1 MNIALI
7 IAGGSGQRMQSE
19 IPKQFINVYDKPVL
33 IYTLEAFQKHPEI
46 DAIGLVCIDGWH
58 ETVWAYARQ
67 YHITKL
73 KHIVS
78 GGKTGQESICN
89 GIMELAKH
97 YGETDLISI
106 HDAIRPMVSAHIISE
121 NLAVCR
127 QYGGAITAISCA
139 EAMFFTEDKSA
150 STQAVD
156 RDKLMRTQTPQ
167 CYPLGKLVWA
177 HQEAKKR
184 GIPNSVAT
192 CTLMCELGETIHFS
206 AGSERNVKLTTQDDL
221 DIFRALLTNDRRMGQ

>member
-1 MNIALI
+1 M
-7 IAGGSGQRMQSE
+7 
-19 IPKQFINVYDKPVL
+19 
-33 IYTLEAFQKHPEI
+33 
-46 DAIGLVCIDGWH
+46 VCIDGWH

-139 EAMFFTEDKSA
+139 EEMCI
-150 STQAVD
+150 
-156 RDKLMRTQTPQ
+156 RYRMR
-167 CYPLGKLVWA
+167 A
-177 HQEAKKR
+177 H
-184 GIPNSVAT
+184 GV
-192 CTLMCELGETIHFS
+192 TILFVSHS
-206 AGSERNVKLTTQDDL
+206 IEQVQR
-221 DIFRALLTNDRRMGQ
+221 ICHRALWLDHGHLKMIGPVDEVCPAYISQHAPA

>member
-67 YHITKL
+67 YNITKL

-97 YGETDLISI
+97 YGEADLISI

-127 QYGGAITAISCA
+127 RYGGAITAISCA

-156 RDKLMRTQTPQ
+156 RDKLMR
-167 CYPLGKLVWA
+167 
-177 HQEAKKR
+177 
-184 GIPNSVAT
+184 
-192 CTLMCELGETIHFS
+192 
-206 AGSERNVKLTTQDDL
+206 
-221 DIFRALLTNDRRMGQ
+221 ALLTNDRRMGQ

>member
-73 KHIVS
+73 KHIAARR
-78 GGKTGQESICN
+78 QN
-89 GIMELAKH
+89 RAGIHLQLA
-97 YGETDLISI
+97 
-106 HDAIRPMVSAHIISE
+106 
-121 NLAVCR
+121 
-127 QYGGAITAISCA
+127 
-139 EAMFFTEDKSA
+139 FTE
-150 STQAVD
+150 
-156 RDKLMRTQTPQ
+156 
-167 CYPLGKLVWA
+167 LGKALW
-177 HQEAKKR
+177 
-184 GIPNSVAT
+184 GN
-192 CTLMCELGETIHFS
+192 
-206 AGSERNVKLTTQDDL
+206 GSD
-221 DIFRALLTNDRRMGQ
+221 FHP